1 MAKLEMRKKL
11 VRLTVVLFCL
21 IPMLVLFLAP
31 VCASEADS
39 TYVVDRDGISF
50 TVNPESRT
58 ITVDGYSY
66 HYEVETSGEQKTT
79 TITYPNGA
87 TFYWVQEEY
96 VGYGGW
102 SDDYDPDTYMD
113 GDILLDIVDQI
124 RPAKEKIGDG
134 IEINLMNVLIGLVV
148 FVLGIFTAANPE
160 DAWYWSNGWRF
171 KNAEP
176 SDMAL
181 TMSQFGGIVMI
192 IGGILIIG
200 ASILGF

>member
-1 MAKLEMRKKL
+1 MRKIS
-11 VRLTVVLFCL
+11 VCL
-21 IPMLVLFLAP
+21 MVILMLLP
-31 VCASEADS
+31 VTAYASESGS
-39 TYVVDRDGISF
+39 TYVIEQNGISF

-87 TFYWVQEEY
+87 TYYWVQEEY

>member
-1 MAKLEMRKKL
+1 MRKMI
-11 VRLTVVLFCL
+11 VCL
-21 IPMLVLFLAP
+21 MTILMLLP
-31 VCASEADS
+31 VTAYASESGSA
-39 TYVVDRDGISF
+39 YVIEQNGISF
-50 TVNPESRT
+50 AVDPENKT
-58 ITVDGYSY
+58 IVADGHTYSY
-66 HYEVETSGEQKTT
+66 RVETSGEQKIT

-87 TFYWVQEEY
+87 TYYWVQEEY
-96 VGYGGW
+96 VGFGGW
-102 SDDYDPDTYMD
+102 DGDYDPDKYMD
-113 GDILLDIVDQI
+113 GDILVDIVDQI
-124 RPAKEKIGDG
+124 RPATGNSGEG